1 MLLIWI
7 AVGCSSH
14 YPGSVSDIDIFHDMT
29 NVHKIAPKK
38 MGRDN
43 DVNDIGLHIEKCPN
57 EWHVGADKG

>member
-1 MLLIWI
+1 
-7 AVGCSSH
+7 
-14 YPGSVSDIDIFHDMT
+14 MT